1 MTAARPP
8 GVRRSPGH
16 PGTLCASSATREEPD
31 LEATVTQLPK
41 RPAPIAA
48 AALTAA
54 ILAACSTA
62 LRPPPAPPPSAIP
75 VPAPAPAPPVVTA
88 PPLVVAPAAEPVLVS
103 AAATALA
110 YRRDAAS
117 HLYARNE
124 ERIYKGMMQPLLYA
138 IGVLDVDIDRQ
149 GQVTAISWRRAP
161 SHAPEVMAEI
171 VRTVRAAAPYPV
183 PARMGKVTYTDIW
196 LWDKS
201 GRFQLDTLTE
211 GQL

>member
-1 MTAARPP
+1 M
-8 GVRRSPGH
+8 
-16 PGTLCASSATREEPD
+16 CAGSATREEPD
-31 LEATVTQLPK
+31 LEATVTHLPK

-48 AALTAA
+48 ATLTAA
-54 ILAACSTA
+54 LLAACSTA
-62 LRPPPAPPPSAIP
+62 LRPPPPPP
-75 VPAPAPAPPVVTA
+75 PAPAPPPAATPVPVPAAPVAAA
-88 PPLVVAPAAEPVLVS
+88 PPRVVAPAAEPVLVS

-117 HLYARNE
+117 HLYARNQ

>member
-1 MTAARPP
+1 MVCGA
-8 GVRRSPGH
+8 
-16 PGTLCASSATREEPD
+16 SATREEPD
-31 LEATVTQLPK
+31 LEATVTHLLK
-41 RPAPIAA
+41 RPAPSAA

-62 LRPPPAPPPSAIP
+62 VRPPPAPAPP
-75 VPAPAPAPPVVTA
+75 PAVIAVPAPPVATA
-88 PPLVVAPAAEPVLVS
+88 PPLVVAPAAAPVPVS
-103 AAATALA
+103 TAATALA

-161 SHAPEVMAEI
+161 NHAPEVMAEI

>member
-1 MTAARPP
+1 MTVGRPP
-8 GVRRSPGH
+8 GIHRSPGQ
-16 PGTLCASSATREEPD
+16 PGTVCAGSATRAEPD
-31 LEATVTQLPK
+31 LEATVTHLPK

-54 ILAACSTA
+54 LLAACSTA
-62 LRPPPAPPPSAIP
+62 LRPPPPPAPPPAAIPLP
-75 VPAPAPAPPVVTA
+75 VPAPPVATA
-88 PPLVVAPAAEPVLVS
+88 PPLVVAPAAEPVPVS

-117 HLYARNE
+117 HLYARNQ